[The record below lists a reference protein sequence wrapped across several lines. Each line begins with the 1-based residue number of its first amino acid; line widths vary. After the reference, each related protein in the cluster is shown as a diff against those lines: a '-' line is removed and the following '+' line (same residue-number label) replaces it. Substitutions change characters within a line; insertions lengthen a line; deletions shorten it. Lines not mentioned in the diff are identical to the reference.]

1 MLDEIRNNINER
13 VGGQPH
19 SMAASADE
27 VRICW
32 LVAEVESL
40 QRTIIELG
48 EPSVNASEL
57 LREEALREALKW
69 WDEEAS
75 YLTES
80 VGDGDWDNVFDDDPA
95 WVRKARQ
102 VLKR

>member
-1 MLDEIRNNINER
+1 MLNEIRDDINER
-13 VGGQPH
+13 ISGQPH
-19 SMAASADE
+19 SMAASPDE

-75 YLTES
+75 HLTES
-80 VGDGDWDNVFDDDPA
+80 VGDWDWDNVFDDDPA
-95 WVRKARQ
+95 WVLKTRQ
-102 VLKR
+102 VLNR